1 MKFYGIADPEQ
12 LAMLTTTLDEYCS
25 ENGFYPGSSHREEA
39 AFVLVEAFK
48 SGACTVQELR
58 ARLDASAYRNE
69 GELRRTG

>member
-12 LAMLTTTLDEYCS
+12 LAMLTTTLDEYCL
-25 ENGFYPGSSHREEA
+25 ENGFDPSSSHREEA
-39 AFVLVEAFK
+39 AFVLVAAFK
-48 SGACTVQELR
+48 SGASTVQELR